1 MTKDVAIEEL
11 REKLDEVMEDV
22 EHGVT
27 INVIR
32 AGRSVATLAPSL
44 SDGWIDQNGLR
55 VRPAKGSW
63 RDVVLPPPLE
73 PEIDITQYLDEER
86 GDR

>member
-32 AGRSVATLAPSL
+32 AGRSVATLVPLA
-44 SDGWIDQNGLR
+44 IA
-55 VRPAKGSW
+55 RPVTKRLADFVPGPRPKRLDFDAVEW
-63 RDVVLPPPLE
+63 LLE
-73 PEIDITQYLDEER
+73 DRQHER
-86 GDR
+86 H